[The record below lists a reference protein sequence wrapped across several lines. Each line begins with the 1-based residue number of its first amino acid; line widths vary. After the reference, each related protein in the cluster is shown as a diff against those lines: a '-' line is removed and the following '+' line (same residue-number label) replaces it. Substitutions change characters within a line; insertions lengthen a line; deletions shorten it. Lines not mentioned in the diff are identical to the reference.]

1 MPPNLNYLHYGL
13 NGKLTTESRNKK
25 AESSN
30 RTRQKNNFMTEDKPE
45 KKQLLFIEEEGYVIE
60 RINKILSDFPK
71 FEITY
76 AENSETAREILETQ
90 KFDIVLSDIYIR
102 GLSGLEAMHKAK
114 EKNSD
119 VCVIIIS
126 GADTMDLADKAIKEG
141 AFDYILKPPN
151 LEKLSNILKL
161 LNMVKF

>member
-1 MPPNLNYLHYGL
+1 MN
-13 NGKLTTESRNKK
+13 E
-25 AESSN
+25 
-30 RTRQKNNFMTEDKPE
+30 NNPD
-45 KKQLLFIEEEGYVIE
+45 KKQLLFIEEEGYVID
-60 RINKILSDFPK
+60 RINKILFDFPK

-76 AENSETAREILETQ
+76 AENSETARELLETQ
-90 KFDIVLSDIYIR
+90 KFDIVLSDIYVR

-126 GADTMDLADKAIKEG
+126 GADTMDLAEKAIKEG

-151 LEKLSNILKL
+151 LEKLSSILKL
-161 LNMVKF
+161 LTLIKF

>member
-1 MPPNLNYLHYGL
+1 MTDN
-13 NGKLTTESRNKK
+13 NG
-25 AESSN
+25 
-30 RTRQKNNFMTEDKPE
+30 D
-45 KKQLLFIEEEGYVIE
+45 KKQLLFIEEEGYVID
-60 RINKILSDFPK
+60 RVNKILSDFPK

-76 AENSETAREILETQ
+76 AENSETARELLEIQ

-114 EKNSD
+114 EKNCD

-151 LEKLSNILKL
+151 LEKLSSILKL
-161 LNMVKF
+161 LTMVKF

>member
-1 MPPNLNYLHYGL
+1 MNENTL
-13 NGKLTTESRNKK
+13 K
-25 AESSN
+25 
-30 RTRQKNNFMTEDKPE
+30 

-76 AENSETAREILETQ
+76 AENSETARELLEIK

-102 GLSGLEAMHKAK
+102 GLSGLEALHKAK
-114 EKNSD
+114 EKNPD

-126 GADTMDLADKAIKEG
+126 GADTLDLADKALKEG

-151 LEKLSNILKL
+151 LEKLSSILKL
-161 LNMVKF
+161 LTMIRF

>member
-1 MPPNLNYLHYGL
+1 M
-13 NGKLTTESRNKK
+13 TD
-25 AESSN
+25 
-30 RTRQKNNFMTEDKPE
+30 NNTD

-60 RINKILSDFPK
+60 RINKILSGFPK

-76 AENSETAREILETQ
+76 AENSETAREHLEIK

-102 GLSGLEAMHKAK
+102 GLSGLEALHKAK
-114 EKNSD
+114 EKNPE

-151 LEKLSNILKL
+151 LEKLSSILKL
-161 LNMVKF
+161 LTMIRF

>member
-1 MPPNLNYLHYGL
+1 
-13 NGKLTTESRNKK
+13 
-25 AESSN
+25 
-30 RTRQKNNFMTEDKPE
+30 MTEITSD
-45 KKQLLFIEEEGYVIE
+45 KKQLLFIEKEGYVID
-60 RINKILSDFPK
+60 RINKILSYFPK
-71 FEITY
+71 FEISY
-76 AENSETAREILETQ
+76 AENSETARELLEIK

-102 GLSGLEAMHKAK
+102 GLSGLEALHKAK
-114 EKNSD
+114 EKNPE

-161 LNMVKF
+161 LTMIRG

>member
-1 MPPNLNYLHYGL
+1 MVKP
-13 NGKLTTESRNKK
+13 TTESRNIQIENKYQKK
-25 AESSN
+25 SIP
-30 RTRQKNNFMTEDKPE
+30 MTEDKTD

-76 AENSETAREILETQ
+76 AENSEMARELLEIK

-114 EKNSD
+114 EKNPD
-119 VCVIIIS
+119 VCVIIIA
-126 GADTMDLADKAIKEG
+126 GADTMDLAEKAIKEG

-161 LNMVKF
+161 LSMVRF